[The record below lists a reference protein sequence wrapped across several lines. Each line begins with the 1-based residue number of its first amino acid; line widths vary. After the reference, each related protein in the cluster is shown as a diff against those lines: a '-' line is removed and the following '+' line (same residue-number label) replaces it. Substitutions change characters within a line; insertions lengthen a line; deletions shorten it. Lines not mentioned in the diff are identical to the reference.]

1 MLIPIEDARKK
12 IDELKFSE
20 VRTAYVGLFD
30 AVGKTSAED
39 VFSNVEIPLRDISAM
54 DGFAFN
60 TRDLGKKMKIAG
72 KLYPASKEI
81 PRIKEGEAYY
91 VTTGSPIPEG
101 ANTVARIE
109 GTKIEGEYIEVKENV
124 FEGKDIMKKG
134 ENVKKGE
141 IILRKGEIIKP
152 YHLGILSYQKT
163 KKLRVLDIHFAVFA
177 SGDEIIPVGEE
188 GEGIS
193 DSISPIII
201 SLLKTFGE
209 VAYLGVAKDNEE
221 SVKELVKKALQY
233 DFIISIGGSSMGEKD
248 YIKKIV
254 SYFGTLLFEGV
265 STNVIKRCG
274 VGVIENKPFLI
285 LPGQIVS
292 AVTSFHEHGLH
303 LISRLLDTELRKFSE
318 TELGEDIEVQHKMDS
333 VYLLTEQSGKVFPL
347 RWGVGLY
354 NEINKANMFTI
365 LKRGKIYRKGEK
377 IIVQRFL

>member
-12 IDELKFSE
+12 IEELKFPE
-20 VRTAYVGLFD
+20 ANTVYVELFD
-30 AVGKTSAED
+30 AVGRISAED
-39 VFSNVEIPLRDISAM
+39 VYSNVEIPLRDISAM

-60 TRDLGKKMKIAG
+60 IRDLGKRMKIAG

-81 PRIKEGEAYY
+81 PRVKEGEAYY

-101 ANTVARIE
+101 ANVVARIE

-134 ENVKKGE
+134 ENVRKGE

-152 YHLGILSYQKT
+152 YHLGILSFQKT
-163 KKLRVLDIHFAVFA
+163 KQLKVLNINFAVFA
-177 SGDEIIPVGEE
+177 SGDEIIPIGED
-188 GEGIS
+188 GEGIP

-201 SLLKTFGE
+201 SLLRPFGQ
-209 VAYLGVAKDNEE
+209 VSYLGVAKDNEE
-221 SVKELVKKALQY
+221 SVREFVKKGLKY
-233 DFIISIGGSSMGEKD
+233 DFIVSIGGSSMGEKD

-254 SYFGTLLFEGV
+254 SAFGNLIFEGV

-303 LISRLLDTELRKFSE
+303 LISKLLGTEIRKFSE
-318 TELGEDIEVQHKMDS
+318 VELGEDIEVQHKMDS
-333 VYLLTEQSGKVFPL
+333 VYLLAEQSGRVFPL

-354 NEINKANMFTI
+354 NEINKANMFAI
-365 LKRGKIYRKGEK
+365 LRREKVYKKGEK
-377 IIVQRFL
+377 IIAQRLL